1 MSKRN
6 HKKQQTVKA
15 VVMSQPVSAPKE
27 FGVEEMLSELEA
39 IVAEAENRQ
48 AEERAA

>member
-6 HKKQQTVKA
+6 NKKQPTVKA
-15 VVMSQPVSAPKE
+15 VQPVSAPKE

-39 IVAEAENRQ
+39 IVAEAESRQ
-48 AEERAA
+48 AEETAAA

>member
-6 HKKQQTVKA
+6 SKKQQTVKA
-15 VVMSQPVSAPKE
+15 VVTSQTVSAPKE
-27 FGVEEMLSELEA
+27 FGIEEILSELEA
-39 IVAEAENRQ
+39 IVAQAESRQ